1 MSQSPF
7 ITELLSRTARTARP
21 TSAAT
26 QPVRDVEKQPRLTR
40 YDGPTEAEADAA
52 DYILRGDNPT
62 VLFGMYLCFAMA
74 SAANFGSLVTFNP
87 VNGDAACGA
96 FFTPLYLCTLS
107 YPPPSLRRGMGF
119 DVHRARQDR
128 RTLYH
133 QSPAQAPRCG

>member
-1 MSQSPF
+1 MGQSPF
-7 ITELLSRTARTARP
+7 ISELLARTARTARP
-21 TSAAT
+21 TSSAS
-26 QPVRDVEKQPRLTR
+26 QPIRDVEKQPRFTQH
-40 YDGPTEAEADAA
+40 DGPSEAEADAA

-96 FFTPLYLCTLS
+96 SLTSSYLRTLS
-107 YPPPSLRRGMGF
+107 SPPPSLRRGMGL
-119 DVHRARQDR
+119 DVHRARQDC

-133 QSPAQAPRCG
+133 QSPAEVPCCG